1 MASITEWFY
10 EFQPKEFLNTLVSGQ
25 YYEYL
30 FPFLLIYAVFY
41 TVLGSKKISLF
52 QKNSIVNKAAVFI
65 ISFSV
70 SLFSIYFELPSGYTI
85 GKLLMIMFP
94 NISTISVVI
103 LSLYILGGMM
113 GKNFFNGAFDKRT
126 SSFGVIAI
134 AGISLG
140 LVIFYIG
147 IAFGMWDYNPFDEV
161 GLANV
166 VLSVIFIILGFVF
179 FLIHL
184 QGIGLVLLIV
194 TGSFIADG
202 GDEFILNYFIDP
214 AMFIFI
220 IVIFMLTWLNSD
232 KDKKFL
238 LKRDLQ
244 EQAES
249 LQGRRDRN
257 GGELLPDY
265 KSRIQD
271 ITESGFQSNQKKWN
285 EQYPGESWEK
295 WFLFFK
301 FIFYFYWSL
310 LLI

>member
-1 MASITEWFY
+1 MTSITELFY
-10 EFQPKEFLNTLVSGQ
+10 EFQPKEFLTSLVSGQ

-41 TVLGSKKISLF
+41 TVLSSKKISLF
-52 QKNSIVNKAAVFI
+52 QKDSIVNKAAVFI

-70 SLFSIYFELPSGYTI
+70 SLFSIYFQLPSGYTI

-94 NISTISVVI
+94 NISSISIVI
-103 LSLYILGGMM
+103 LSLYVLGGMI
-113 GKNFFNGAFDKRT
+113 GKNFFSGAFDKRK
-126 SSFGVIAI
+126 SSFGVLTI

-140 LVIFYIG
+140 LVIFYVG

-166 VLSVIFIILGFVF
+166 VISVIFIILAIVF
-179 FLIHL
+179 FLIDM
-184 QGIGLVLLIV
+184 QGWGIVLLIV
-194 TGSFIADG
+194 TGTFIADG

-220 IVIFMLTWLNSD
+220 IVIFLLSWLNSD

-249 LQGRRDRN
+249 LQNRRDRN
-257 GGELLPDY
+257 NGELLPDY
-265 KSRIQD
+265 KSRLQD

-285 EQYPGESWEK
+285 KLYPDESWEK
-295 WFLFFK
+295 
-301 FIFYFYWSL
+301 
-310 LLI
+310 